1 MQPVPV
7 RTIGV
12 DQVRDDDHLLDVRE
26 DDEWAE
32 GRAPG
37 AVHVPLM
44 EVPARVGELPADRR
58 IAVVCRVGGRSA
70 QATAF
75 LSAHGFDAVNV
86 EGGMLAWQAAGRPLV
101 ADGDPPVVR

>member
-1 MQPVPV
+1 M

-12 DQVRDDDHLLDVRE
+12 DEVRDDDHLLDVRE

-32 GRAPG
+32 GRAPA

-70 QATAF
+70 QATAY
-75 LSAHGFDAVNV
+75 LAAQGYDAVNV
-86 EGGMLAWQAAGRPLV
+86 EGGMLAWQAAGKPLEG
-101 ADGDPPVVR
+101 DGDHPVVR